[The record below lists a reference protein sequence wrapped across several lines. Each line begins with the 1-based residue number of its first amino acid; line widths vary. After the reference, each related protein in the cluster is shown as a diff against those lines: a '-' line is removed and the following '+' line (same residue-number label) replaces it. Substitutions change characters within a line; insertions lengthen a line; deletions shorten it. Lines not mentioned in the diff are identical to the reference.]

1 MADPPHLANDRLVN
15 NAWRFAG
22 ALFPLMMETRM
33 NNRIGLKAG
42 FALAYI
48 AGLLGS
54 GLIADGITAAPAN
67 AAVYCK
73 TVGVPKGCVV
83 RPTAVRV
90 VYCTRPGIP
99 VGCRVRPV
107 VRAPVVGVNT
117 RWNRGGPVNRVG
129 RR

>member
-1 MADPPHLANDRLVN
+1 MAAPAHLANDRLVKPGGSP
-15 NAWRFAG
+15 ATY
-22 ALFPLMMETRM
+22 FPPRMETKM
-33 NNRIGLKAG
+33 SNRIGLKAG
-42 FALAYI
+42 LTLAYL

-54 GLIADGITAAPAN
+54 GLVADGITAVPAN
-67 AAVYCK
+67 AVVYCK

-90 VYCTRPGIP
+90 VYCTRPGVP